1 MSRNDQNKTNALAYG
16 FKSNFVRK
24 TGGFIDTVSPSIQHD
39 LTPGQKVTGLN
50 VPLQSFGN
58 SVIDDMHRDLFWSI
72 YLANSNLKEIAPEGR
87 ESVRGL
93 LEWVLS
99 DPNFKGNMM
108 SMCNLKVS
116 SASAAYVLVE
126 QLLNMPEVAQSMN
139 GFGKAENMEDQ
150 ADDLDQ
156 QAQDQMNGDGEGGD
170 GTENQSG
177 NAQDGQDEGDPNQDP
192 SEDDSDEQGG
202 SGNDSCPN
210 CGEDIEPWE
219 DQCSNCSN
227 CGQELDEPADD
238 QEGESEPET
247 TPEQKQ
253 AQADKLRQ
261 QAQDIRAKA
270 KQMLD
275 ELTGNETKA
284 GQFGRAG
291 AVKTGADFGD
301 NVAGFLSSWGI
312 DEGKGLMLSPEQ
324 ILEIMKAFS
333 STGIAALTALIGRIY
348 GVASETLRGRAPVQ
362 VVAEDAGYTKDILS
376 MHPAERYKLT
386 TGYPGRNQAIE
397 DWLKRGLGG
406 ITKTMQSVREGGM
419 IMFGDGSGSMNHEE
433 KGGSREAILKGIMLG
448 ISKAAQENG
457 QEVIMATF
465 GDHGEVTQLIDSRT
479 PFVEK
484 LEWAT
489 FLFGRGTDFDFAL
502 NTMMDIL
509 DNMDEEEKFKRDFVI
524 GTDGQAY
531 ISELTKERLL
541 YNKETFGVRLF
552 CLMIGGQAYPDI
564 VEVSDKVINFNGVD
578 DIAKTLSESLWV

>member
-1 MSRNDQNKTNALAYG
+1 MSRDNKQNAMTFG

-24 TGGFIDTVSPSIQHD
+24 TGGFIDTVSPTIQHD

-58 SVIDDMHRDLFWSI
+58 SVIDDMHRDLFWAI
-72 YLANSNLKEIAPEGR
+72 YLANSNLKQTPPEGR

-99 DPNFKGNMM
+99 DPNFKANMM

-126 QLLNMPEVAQSMN
+126 QLLNMPEVQQSMN

-150 ADDLDQ
+150 ADELDQ
-156 QAQDQMNGDGEGGD
+156 QAQDQMNGDGDGEDEDQDGD
-170 GTENQSG
+170 GSENQSG
-177 NAQDGQDEGDPNQDP
+177 NAQDGQDEDDSTQDP
-192 SEDDSDEQGG
+192 SEDDLDEQGG
-202 SGNDSCPN
+202 SVSDSDDWD
-210 CGEDIEPWE
+210 GEQDDKDANGQGSCQDE
-219 DQCSNCSN
+219 
-227 CGQELDEPADD
+227 QEL
-238 QEGESEPET
+238 PEM
-247 TPEQKQ
+247 TPEQMQ

-261 QAQDIRAKA
+261 QAQDIRQKA
-270 KQMLD
+270 EQMLD

-333 STGIAALTALIGRIY
+333 STGIASLTALIGRIY

-386 TGYPGRNQAIE
+386 AGYPGRHQAIE

-406 ITKTMQSVREGGM
+406 ITKTMQSVREGN
-419 IMFGDGSGSMNHEE
+419 FVCFVDGSGSMDTQEQ
-433 KGGSREAILKGIMLG
+433 GGTREQIAKALALG
-448 ISKAAQENG
+448 LSKAAIENG
-457 QEVIMATF
+457 QEIMLATF
-465 GDHGEVTQLIDSRT
+465 GNHGELTDLVDNRT
-479 PFVEK
+479 SFEK
-484 LEWAT
+484 RLEWAT
-489 FLFGRGTDFDFAL
+489 FMFDGGTSFDFAL
-502 NTMMDIL
+502 EKMMDLI
-509 DNMDEEEKFKRDFVI
+509 DGMDEQERYRSDLVI
-524 GTDGQAY
+524 ITDGEAG
-531 ISELTKERLL
+531 ISEYTKERLL
-541 YNKETFGVRLF
+541 QLKDQYGVRLF
-552 CLMIGGQAYPDI
+552 CLMIGGGSYIRYDDI
-564 VEVSDKVINFNGVD
+564 IEVSDKIIRFDSVD
-578 DIAKTLSESLWV
+578 HVAQVLSESLWV

>member
-1 MSRNDQNKTNALAYG
+1 MRRDQNKQNAMTFG
-16 FKSNFVRK
+16 FKSNYVRK
-24 TGGFIDTVSPSIQHD
+24 GTGFIDTVSPTIEHE

-58 SVIDDMHRDLFWSI
+58 SVIDDMHRDLFWAI

-93 LEWVLS
+93 LDWVLS
-99 DPNFKGNMM
+99 DPNFKANMM

-126 QLLNMPEVAQSMN
+126 QLLNMPEVEQSMN

-150 ADDLDQ
+150 ADDLEQ
-156 QAQDQMNGDGEGGD
+156 QAQDQMNDDGDGGQGEN

-177 NAQDGQDEGDPNQDP
+177 SGQDGQDEQDPNQDQ

-202 SGNDSCPN
+202 SGSDSDDDC
-210 CGEDIEPWE
+210 ED
-219 DQCSNCSN
+219 
-227 CGQELDEPADD
+227 
-238 QEGESEPET
+238 EGEQEPET

-270 KQMLD
+270 EEMLD

-333 STGIAALTALIGRIY
+333 STGIAALTSLIGRVY

-362 VVAEDAGYTKDILS
+362 VVAEDAGYTKEILS

-386 TGYPGRNQAIE
+386 VGYPGRDQAIE

-406 ITKTMQSVREGGM
+406 ITKTMQSVREGS
-419 IMFGDGSGSMNHEE
+419 FVCFVDGSGSMDHEE
-433 KGGSREAILKGIMLG
+433 QGGTREQIAKALALG
-448 ISKAAQENG
+448 LSKAAIENG
-457 QEVIMATF
+457 QEILLATF
-465 GDHGEVTQLIDSRT
+465 GSYNELTDLVDNRT
-479 PFVEK
+479 SFEK
-484 LEWAT
+484 RLEWAT
-489 FLFGRGTDFDFAL
+489 FMFDGGTDFDFAL
-502 NTMMDIL
+502 DKMMDLI
-509 DNMDEEEKFKRDFVI
+509 DGMDEIERFRTDLVI
-524 GTDGQAY
+524 ITDGEAGV
-531 ISELTKERLL
+531 SEDTKERLL
-541 YNKETFGVRLF
+541 QLKDQYGVRLF
-552 CLMIGGQAYPDI
+552 CLMIGEGSRYSYGDDI
-564 VEVSDKVINFNGVD
+564 IEVSDKILKFDNVD
-578 DIAKTLSESLWV
+578 HVAQTLSESLWV

>member
-1 MSRNDQNKTNALAYG
+1 LILSAIFTL
-16 FKSNFVRK
+16 F
-24 TGGFIDTVSPSIQHD
+24 SIPFAIH
-39 LTPGQKVTGLN
+39 LVL
-50 VPLQSFGN
+50 
-58 SVIDDMHRDLFWSI
+58 
-72 YLANSNLKEIAPEGR
+72 
-87 ESVRGL
+87 GL
-93 LEWVLS
+93 LDWVLS
-99 DPNFKGNMM
+99 DPNFKANMM

-126 QLLNMPEVAQSMN
+126 QLLNMPEVEQSMS

-150 ADDLDQ
+150 ADDLEQ
-156 QAQDQMNGDGEGGD
+156 QAQDQMNGEGDGEQGED

-177 NAQDGQDEGDPNQDP
+177 NAQDGQDEEED
-192 SEDDSDEQGG
+192 EDDYDDDE
-202 SGNDSCPN
+202 DEDWDDDED
-210 CGEDIEPWE
+210 GEDE
-219 DQCSNCSN
+219 DSDGDSQ
-227 CGQELDEPADD
+227 PKM
-238 QEGESEPET
+238 
-247 TPEQKQ
+247 TPEQMQ
-253 AQADKLRQ
+253 AMADKLRQ

-270 KQMLD
+270 EEMLD

-301 NVAGFLSSWGI
+301 NVAGFLSSWGV

-419 IMFGDGSGSMNHEE
+419 IMAGDGSGSMSREE
-433 KGGSREAILKGIMLG
+433 KGGTREVILKGIMLG
-448 ISKAAQENG
+448 ISKAAEENG
-457 QEVIMATF
+457 QEVVMFTF
-465 GDHGEVTQLIDSRT
+465 GSHGEITQLIDSRT
-479 PFVEK
+479 PFLEK
-484 LEWAT
+484 LEWAS
-489 FLFGRGTDFDFAL
+489 FLFNGGTDFDFAL

-509 DNMDEEEKFKRDFVI
+509 DNMDEEERFKRDFVI
-524 GTDGQAY
+524 GTDGEAY
-531 ISELTKERLL
+531 ISETTKERLL

-564 VEVSDKVINFNGVD
+564 LEVSDKVLNFNGVD
-578 DIAKTLSESLWV
+578 NIAQTLSESLWV